1 VGDAV
6 NTLVPGAANGAGSPP
21 VLATGSA
28 ATSQPISTPVEYDP
42 LLAGS
47 PPVSPSTTLPQ
58 RPELETKFLP
68 AWRGAEQYVAQVL
81 QSHGYTV
88 EDRSRQNLGYDLY
101 AAKGNRK
108 HYIEV
113 KLLDYTGQPFV
124 VTPNEEAVA
133 RECGECYALALT
145 LRGKDGVHIQF
156 VHDPVAK
163 LKFVRQCRQWVWEC
177 SEYEFV
183 SQFFEGKEL

>member
-1 VGDAV
+1 M
-6 NTLVPGAANGAGSPP
+6 
-21 VLATGSA
+21 
-28 ATSQPISTPVEYDP
+28 
-42 LLAGS
+42 
-47 PPVSPSTTLPQ
+47 
-58 RPELETKFLP
+58 
-68 AWRGAEQYVAQVL
+68 AQVL

-88 EDRSRQNLGYDLY
+88 EDRSRQNLGYDLH
-101 AAKGNRK
+101 AAKDNRK
-108 HYIEV
+108 YYIEV

-124 VTPNEEAVA
+124 ITPNEEAVA
-133 RECGECYALALT
+133 RECGENYTLALT

-183 SQFFEGKEL
+183 SKLFEG